1 MTNFKFPKVYFPMHL
16 SIPSMEVPPPTL
28 LFFYKR
34 YPIKLM
40 FENSSKCTSQKKDGK
55 SPCRV
60 QNLPLLKLP
69 IHLGLDCVLYFGFTL
84 F

>member
-1 MTNFKFPKVYFPMHL
+1 MHL
-16 SIPSMEVPPPTL
+16 SIPSMEVLPPTL

-40 FENSSKCTSQKKDGK
+40 FENSSKCTSQKKDGIK
-55 SPCRV
+55 VLAERV

-69 IHLGLDCVLYFGFTL
+69 IHLRLECVLHFGFTL
-84 F
+84 L